1 MGMRFAACTGVA
13 HIRAG
18 KARGGGC
25 PSAAEVEGLL
35 RRACHQQPHIGFPA
49 AFAGVGWCVSDVQRP
64 AAWVVRPAGC
74 SSRQQLGEVR
84 ALDGAGA
91 CRAEHCPLQ
100 QSEVCM
106 EDSKVLQ
113 DTHTHTHV
121 GAPHGC
127 WSCLLRAVLQWLW
140 FSPVTSQRPVLHAWR
155 FLRPRPSLVSTPCP
169 RLVLQPSTTIC
180 SATIIVAPACTYA

>member
-1 MGMRFAACTGVA
+1 M
-13 HIRAG
+13 
-18 KARGGGC
+18 
-25 PSAAEVEGLL
+25 
-35 RRACHQQPHIGFPA
+35 
-49 AFAGVGWCVSDVQRP
+49 
-64 AAWVVRPAGC
+64 
-74 SSRQQLGEVR
+74 
-84 ALDGAGA
+84 
-91 CRAEHCPLQ
+91 
-100 QSEVCM
+100 
-106 EDSKVLQ
+106 LQ
-113 DTHTHTHV
+113 DTHTHV